1 MPEALTAGQLVDERY
16 ALEEALGSD
25 AFGTIWRAHD
35 RGLGRAVCLRG
46 VRFSQAVGADP
57 ARRNDVLMAARRAIR
72 VDHPGAIHLWDAF
85 IDGDTLMIVTE
96 LPRGKT
102 LDAVVRQK
110 GKLAP
115 KRVAA
120 IGLDLLDAVVAAN
133 AIGIPHGW
141 ITPAAVRLP
150 EKAPAQL
157 AEFGLA
163 PSFADT
169 SAYSWVEMVGEA
181 SYVAPEQ
188 ASLRGSSLQSDLY
201 SLGATLY
208 FAVEGAPPFTA
219 ATTAATLAVIRAEHA
234 RLMEKAGPL
243 TGLLE
248 RLLSKD
254 PARRPDPDEVRRK
267 LAEVAGVSIEKPVEP
282 AAEEAPAPTP
292 PSRRRAR
299 RERRHAEPEGTVQ
312 PEEDRDWTS
321 VLDGGP
327 AAEDQWVDWSAGDG
341 NGAAEASDVWLP
353 GTESEPPSEGFAAAA
368 TVGPPSTEPAPEAAD
383 IEAGADVEPVAA
395 EPAAAE
401 PAATEPVAAEAVAA
415 VPAVTAEEEIPPQRY
430 RSTPSWPPAQG
441 RRSLVV
447 TVLCA
452 LVMVVMVALLITNGR
467 LFGRSREVVTEN
479 RSNQDR
485 PVLAVD
491 PSSVP
496 VNWIAYRHPSAN
508 YGISYPPGW
517 ALREEGSLV
526 VIREAASGTEL
537 RIDYKQPPGPD
548 PEKTWLEL
556 EADFSSRHPG
566 DYRRLQLSPASY
578 LGYVAALWEFTFTEN
593 NVATHAVDLG
603 FLTKKYGFALYFQAP
618 GAQWQAT
625 LPTFYAFLSSFQPPK

>member
-16 ALEEALGSD
+16 ALEEPLGSD

-35 RGLGRAVCLRG
+35 RGLGRPVCLRG
-46 VRFSQAVGADP
+46 VRFSDAVGSDP
-57 ARRNDVLMAARRAIR
+57 DRRKDVLMAARKAIR

-102 LDAVVRQK
+102 LEAIVRQK
-110 GKLAP
+110 GRLAA
-115 KRVAA
+115 KRAAA
-120 IGLDLLDAVVAAN
+120 IGLDLLDPILAAN
-133 AIGIPHGW
+133 TIGIPHGW
-141 ITPAAVRLP
+141 ITPAAAYLP

-163 PSFADT
+163 PSFEDT

-181 SYVAPEQ
+181 AYVAPEQ
-188 ASLRGSSLQSDLY
+188 ASLRGSSLKSDLY

-208 FAVEGAPPFTA
+208 FAVEGVPPFTA
-219 ATTAATLAVIRAEHA
+219 RTTAAVLAEIRSDHA

-243 TGLLE
+243 TGLIE
-248 RLLSKD
+248 RLLSKQPD
-254 PARRPDPDEVRRK
+254 RRPDADEVRRK
-267 LAEVAGVSIEKPVEP
+267 LAAVAGVSLTKPVEVEAEEVTPP
-282 AAEEAPAPTP
+282 AAPPAPP
-292 PSRRRAR
+292 RRRAR
-299 RERRHAEPEGTVQ
+299 KERHQAEPE
-312 PEEDRDWTS
+312 PEEERDWNR
-321 VLDGGP
+321 VLDAGAIAG
-327 AAEDQWVDWSAGDG
+327 ADDQWVDWSAGGADG
-341 NGAAEASDVWLP
+341 NGTAEASDVWLP
-353 GTESEPPSEGFAAAA
+353 GTEIEVEPPPPQTEVEVAEAEVAEADAPAEVAEAEGVEAPADVAGEPEPA
-368 TVGPPSTEPAPEAAD
+368 EPAP
-383 IEAGADVEPVAA
+383 VTVVPT
-395 EPAAAE
+395 AAA
-401 PAATEPVAAEAVAA
+401 V
-415 VPAVTAEEEIPPQRY
+415 EEEEPPRRY
-430 RSTPSWPPAQG
+430 RSTPSWPPPQG
-441 RRSLVV
+441 RRSLTV
-447 TVLCA
+447 TLLCA

-467 LFGRSREVVTEN
+467 LFGRSREAVTES
-479 RSNQDR
+479 RGSQDR
-485 PVLAVD
+485 PVLATD

-496 VNWIAYRHPSAN
+496 ANWITYRHAAAN

-517 ALREEGSLV
+517 SLREEGSLV
-526 VIREAASGTEL
+526 VIRDAPSSTEL

-578 LGYVAALWEFTFTEN
+578 LGYVAALWEFTFNDN
-593 NVATHAVDLG
+593 NVPTHAVDLG

-618 GAQWQAT
+618 SAQWQAT